1 MPNEVGLK
9 YGLRT
14 TFILGLP
21 RTSITL
27 MEQIIS
33 SHSAVTGA
41 GELSYVEIFGHSIA
55 TGMRKPHI
63 KTIINFR
70 KSYIE
75 ALKKWSKNSF
85 IVTA

>member
-1 MPNEVGLK
+1 
-9 YGLRT
+9 
-14 TFILGLP
+14 
-21 RTSITL
+21 

-75 ALKKWSKNSF
+75 ALNKWSKNSF
-85 IVTA
+85 IVTDKMPANFRYAGLIFWRFQMPK